1 MWSDLAIYWTL
12 GNFLKPLATIN
23 LPKSPRFLGNFSEGV
38 TINHFSSEI
47 IFGQLLY
54 VDIWRF
60 FSGHIAWNPWDVP
73 KCLVIAKERSP
84 QDWKCGLKRAG
95 SLTGSIV
102 CTTTLKIRSSDSVT
116 RCWIKKVPK
125 RFPKVALMISA
136 VAFTLIDLFQ
146 NNPKVNNLFGLL
158 LGANL
163 LPRTLKIAH
172 LVSLLLIL
180 DRHCDPRLH
189 KNPR

>member
-1 MWSDLAIYWTL
+1 MLSHRE
-12 GNFLKPLATIN
+12 GKKSSRLKVWIKAC
-23 LPKSPRFLGNFSEGV
+23 RV
-38 TINHFSSEI
+38 T
-47 IFGQLLY
+47 
-54 VDIWRF
+54 R
-60 FSGHIAWNPWDVP
+60 
-73 KCLVIAKERSP
+73 
-84 QDWKCGLKRAG
+84 
-95 SLTGSIV
+95 SIV

-125 RFPKVALMISA
+125 RFPKVALIISA

-146 NNPKVNNLFGLL
+146 NNPKVNNLFGVL